1 MEDRL
6 PVPEFK
12 VVVRYQA
19 QPGKAEQARRELQ
32 SLIEMVLPEAGCR
45 GITLHESL
53 SNPGELL
60 LYEHWTDVETY
71 LGPHSETPH
80 LQEFI
85 AKAGKFLAGP
95 PEITLWRAI
104 E

>member
-1 MEDRL
+1 M

-19 QPGKAEQARRELQ
+19 QPGKGAEARRELQ
-32 SLIEMVLPEAGCR
+32 SLIEMVLPEAGCN

-60 LYEHWTDVETY
+60 LYEDWADVETF
-71 LGPHSETPH
+71 LGPHSDTPH
-80 LQEFI
+80 LQDFI
-85 AKAGKFLAGP
+85 AKAGKFLSGP
-95 PEITLWRAI
+95 PEITLWRVLD
-104 E
+104 